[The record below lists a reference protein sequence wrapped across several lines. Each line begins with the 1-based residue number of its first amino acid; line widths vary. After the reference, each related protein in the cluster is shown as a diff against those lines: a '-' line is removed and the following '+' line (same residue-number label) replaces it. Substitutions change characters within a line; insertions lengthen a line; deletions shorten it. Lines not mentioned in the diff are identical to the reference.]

1 MLFSQNRSA
10 LSYALQELKATE
22 EHGLQ
27 ALASQPLKVQSRKRD
42 LLALD
47 NAALHSL
54 FGADP
59 GDGPPEG
66 NQNFCDRHSGHDV
79 TAGTG
84 SRNH

>member
-42 LLALD
+42 LLVLY

-59 GDGPPEG
+59 GDGPPAG
-66 NQNFCDRHSGHDV
+66 NKIFA
-79 TAGTG
+79 TATPGMT
-84 SRNH
+84 